1 MKILSIITCLILTML
16 LQGCFLLSPSAEKT
30 NRKYLPNAPYD
41 AIIVPGV
48 PHDGKHWSEAM
59 RNRVKWS
66 IYLYKKGIAKNV
78 IYSGSAVYSEYEEAK
93 IMALYAE
100 ALGIPKEHIFLDPRA
115 EHSTENIYYSYR
127 VAKKEGFQKIAL
139 ATDPFQ
145 LNGMRKFIKKF
156 ELPIDLL
163 PIIKDTL
170 LKQDLTEPTICCDS
184 AKRAGFVSIVDRQS
198 KWQRLR
204 GTFGQH
210 IRWKEEDLK
219 TKHLRKK
226 YGNRM
231 EP

>member
-1 MKILSIITCLILTML
+1 MKVLSVITCVTLTL
-16 LQGCFLLSPSAEKT
+16 LLSGCFLLAPSAEKT
-30 NRKYLPNAPYD
+30 NRKYLPKAPYD

-48 PHDGKHWSEAM
+48 PYDGKHWSETM
-59 RNRVKWS
+59 RNRVQWS
-66 IYLYKKGIAKNV
+66 IYLYKKGVAKNV

-93 IMALYAE
+93 VMALYAE

-156 ELPIDLL
+156 ELPVDLL
-163 PIIKDTL
+163 PIVKDTL
-170 LKQDLTEPTICCDS
+170 LKQDLTEPTIDPSS
-184 AKRAGFVSIVDRQS
+184 AKRANFVSIVERQS
-198 KWQRLR
+198 TWQRLR

-226 YGNRM
+226 YGDRI

>member
-1 MKILSIITCLILTML
+1 MKVVSVITYLSLTL
-16 LQGCFLLSPSAEKT
+16 LLSSCFLFSPSAEKT
-30 NRKYLPNAPYD
+30 NQKYLKKAPYD

-48 PHDGKHWSEAM
+48 PYDGKHWSETM
-59 RNRVKWS
+59 RNRVYWGV
-66 IYLYKKGIAKNV
+66 YLYRKGYTKN
-78 IYSGSAVYSEYEEAK
+78 IIFSGSAVYTEYEEAK
-93 IMALYAE
+93 VMALYGE
-100 ALGIPKEHIFLDPRA
+100 ALGIPKQHIFTDPRA
-115 EHSTENIYYSYR
+115 EHTTENIYYSYR
-127 VAKKEGFQKIAL
+127 VAKKQGFHKIAL

-156 ELPIDLL
+156 DFPVDLL

-170 LKQDLTEPTICCDS
+170 MKQDLSEPTIDPSS
-184 AKRAGFVSIVDRQS
+184 AKRANFVSIVNRQS

-226 YGNRM
+226 YGNRI

>member
-1 MKILSIITCLILTML
+1 MKVLSVITCVLLTL
-16 LQGCFLLSPSAEKT
+16 FLSGCFLLAPSAEKT
-30 NRKYLPNAPYD
+30 NRKYLPKAPYD

-48 PHDGKHWSEAM
+48 PYDGKHWSEAM
-59 RNRVKWS
+59 RNRVQWS

-93 IMALYAE
+93 VMALYAE
-100 ALGIPKEHIFLDPRA
+100 ALGVPKEHIFLDPRA

-127 VAKKEGFQKIAL
+127 VAKKQGFQKIAL

-156 ELPIDLL
+156 ELPVDLL
-163 PIIKDTL
+163 PILKDTL
-170 LKQDLTEPTICCDS
+170 LKQDLTEPTIDPNA
-184 AKRAGFVSIVDRQS
+184 AKRANFVSIVERQS
-198 KWQRLR
+198 TWQRLR

-226 YGNRM
+226 YGDRI
-231 EP
+231 EQ